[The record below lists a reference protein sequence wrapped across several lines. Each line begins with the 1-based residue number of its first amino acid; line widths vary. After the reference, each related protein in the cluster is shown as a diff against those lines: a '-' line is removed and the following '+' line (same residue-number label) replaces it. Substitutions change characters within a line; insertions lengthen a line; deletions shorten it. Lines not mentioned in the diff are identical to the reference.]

1 MTKEQRLKLDK
12 LRQEYKQAKDADLI
26 ARKIEAEIKAGSTKT
41 LKELL
46 WTVPTNILA
55 EYAKD

>member
-1 MTKEQRLKLDK
+1 MAEEEIRNLEILVN
-12 LRQEYKQAKDADLI
+12 LV